1 VPIQASASVEGRL
14 EEGAD
19 FDAFYESKFSLLC
32 QALYLVTGNA
42 VEAEDLVQEAMARAF
57 ERWHRVCQMESPT
70 AYVYTSALNL
80 NRNRIRAL
88 AVRSRRRSSA
98 DQLDAD
104 PAQAVEGRE
113 AAIAA
118 LRALPR
124 KQREALVLVEWL
136 GLSPDQAG
144 TALRIKPVS
153 VRGRLHRARKQLEQ
167 AGGPDE

>member
-1 VPIQASASVEGRL
+1 VPTRVSASVEGRP

-19 FDAFYESKFSLLC
+19 FDDFYESKFSVLC
-32 QALYLVTGNA
+32 QALFVTGNT

-57 ERWHRVCQMESPT
+57 ERWDRDQMESPT

-88 AVRSRRRSSA
+88 AVRSRRRSSP

-104 PAQAVEGRE
+104 PAQTVEGRE

-136 GLSPDQAG
+136 GLSPDQAA